1 MRKVLQLYKG
11 TTRPRG
17 CSYFLQRNWIN
28 RGINIPVSQLTVRR
42 CVLFTFP
49 LVTQCVVNTV
59 VSWDGVVAMVAVL
72 ITVVI
77 QLCVLH

>member
-1 MRKVLQLYKG
+1 M
-11 TTRPRG
+11 
-17 CSYFLQRNWIN
+17 
-28 RGINIPVSQLTVRR
+28 SQLTVWR

-49 LVTQCVVNTV
+49 LVTHCVVNTI
-59 VSWDGVVAMVAVL
+59 VSWDGVVGVVAIVAVL